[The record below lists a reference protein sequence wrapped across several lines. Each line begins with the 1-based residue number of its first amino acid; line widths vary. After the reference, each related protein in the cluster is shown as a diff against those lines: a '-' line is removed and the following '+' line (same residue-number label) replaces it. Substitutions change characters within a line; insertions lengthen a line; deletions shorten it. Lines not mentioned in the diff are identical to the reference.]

1 MKKILLFACVALMAI
16 SCNQEAK
23 EENAALKAENAALK
37 KGKSEQDTTIS
48 DFVDAFEQVQQNLAE
63 IRMRE
68 KSISEARMA
77 GVEGSSSAKDQI
89 LKDIEAIN
97 QLLQENKQ
105 TITRLNEKNK
115 KQSGQVYGLQ
125 KMVNTLKSQMAEKD
139 TQIVVLKQSLS
150 NAYFKMEQLN
160 AKVGMLNEDKAQQ
173 QQTIENKTDELNM
186 VYYAIGTSKELVENK
201 VIDKE
206 GGFIGI
212 GRTKT
217 LADDLNKEYFTRID
231 LRKTRSIPLD
241 VEDNKVKLIT
251 PHPAS
256 SYEVTMDGDKPTALK
271 ILNDQEFWKGSR
283 YLVILVD

>member
-1 MKKILLFACVALMAI
+1 MKKIVLAAVVSLLAI
-16 SCNQEAK
+16 SCNQEVK
-23 EENAALKAENAALK
+23 EENARLKEENAVL
-37 KGKSEQDTTIS
+37 KSEKSFQDTTINE
-48 DFVDAFEQVQQNLAE
+48 FVDAFEQVQQNLAE

-68 KSISEARMA
+68 KSIREARIN
-77 GVEGSSSAKDQI
+77 GLEGSIEAKDQI
-89 LKDIEAIN
+89 LEDIEAIN
-97 QLLQENKQ
+97 ELLQENKE
-105 TITRLNEKNK
+105 TINSLSQKNQ

-125 KMVNTLKSQMAEKD
+125 KMVKSLRGQMAEKD

-150 NAYFKMEQLN
+150 NANFKMEQLN

-173 QQTIENKTDELNM
+173 RETIENQTDELNM
-186 VYYAIGTSKELVENK
+186 VYYAIGTSKELIENK

-231 LRKTRSIPLD
+231 LRNTSSIPLD
-241 VEDNKVKLIT
+241 IGDDEVKLIT

-256 SYEVTMDGDKPTALK
+256 SYEITMEGDKPIALK
-271 ILNDQEFWKGSR
+271 ILNTQEFWKGSR
-283 YLVILVD
+283 YLVLLVD